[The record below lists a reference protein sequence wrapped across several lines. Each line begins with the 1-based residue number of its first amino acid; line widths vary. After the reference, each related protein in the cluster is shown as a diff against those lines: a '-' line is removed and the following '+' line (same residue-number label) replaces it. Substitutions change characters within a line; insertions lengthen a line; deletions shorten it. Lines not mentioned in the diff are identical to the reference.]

1 MSEHDVEIVR
11 RAFAA
16 FQEGNDRG
24 EPAAAFDLGVTHP
37 DFKWS
42 IPPNAPGLQP
52 VYEGRE
58 GWIQFMHDWT
68 DDFEW
73 KIVIEEMVDV
83 GDGRVI
89 VNTVQRAT
97 GKASGVPVDLHMGA
111 VWTVEGD
118 QVVSAENFLDPAE
131 ALAAVGIER

>member
-1 MSEHDVEIVR
+1 MSEQDAGIVR
-11 RAFAA
+11 RAFAE
-16 FQEGNDRG
+16 FQKGNDEGN
-24 EPAAAFDLGVTHP
+24 PAAAFDLGFMAD
-37 DFKWS
+37 DFKW
-42 IPPNAPGLQP
+42 ILPAEAPGLRP

-68 DDFEW
+68 DDFVW
-73 KIVIEEMVDV
+73 AIEVEEVVDV

-111 VWTVEGD
+111 VWTVVEGK
-118 QVVSAENFLDPAE
+118 VVSAENFLDPAE
-131 ALAAVGIER
+131 ALAAAGLSD